1 MNKTSVLHTIIVNII
16 VLVTISILKII
27 LTVNVNMLL
36 FVFSISTYDLGLE
49 SQTRGYIISHL
60 LNPFW
65 LPLPG

>member
-1 MNKTSVLHTIIVNII
+1 MNKTSVLHTIIVNK

-36 FVFSISTYDLGLE
+36 FVFSISTYGLGLE

-60 LNPFW
+60 
-65 LPLPG
+65 